1 MNPEENRYSQETHST
16 STPLRN
22 RVPLSPYFATSIS
35 HFGDSPRSSSL
46 SFSEDSA
53 SELSSNQT
61 DEIAEESN
69 VIKQNQIPY
78 LKCTILAFLTQN
90 SFDLENFHRVATSS
104 KNWKYFEPFR
114 PETLYCYLFQNPV
127 FSILILILF
136 KCWYSIFKT

>member
-61 DEIAEESN
+61 DEIAEE
-69 VIKQNQIPY
+69 
-78 LKCTILAFLTQN
+78 TFLTQN